1 MLGRRR
7 PLRECRNFKPGRSGP
22 QCHRMT
28 DYVNQTRGRGG
39 GFKKRAFWAGGGFKT
54 LDGEDSDAPD
64 ISERPLRLRAWA
76 ILMTPRLVLA
86 GDVQSPPCLLFSAI
100 IGQAV
105 EESLKFVIRQVHQV
119 PFGPLAVHAGLWR
132 ELCINPR
139 VKIGTAAQ
147 TVAGAAIG

>member
-1 MLGRRR
+1 M
-7 PLRECRNFKPGRSGP
+7 
-22 QCHRMT
+22 
-28 DYVNQTRGRGG
+28 
-39 GFKKRAFWAGGGFKT
+39 
-54 LDGEDSDAPD
+54 
-64 ISERPLRLRAWA
+64 
-76 ILMTPRLVLA
+76 
-86 GDVQSPPCLLFSAI
+86 LFSAI

-147 TVAGAAIG
+147 TVAGAAIGGDILARVMDKRNGRAGFTLQKAG